1 MAGYFLYIEEASEG
15 SASDDFEG
23 IEWRKYVKKRLLFII
38 SILFLVT
45 LLIPFRGKAAEI
57 DSRIEQYN
65 GRLEIHQDN
74 TATFIE
80 EVTYVYDD
88 PYNGQYIT
96 LGQAGKVPSNFEIES
111 NPLVEI
117 ETNGKTKE
125 PESIEEVP
133 LEDGKKLKIYNSG
146 NSGDRVKIK
155 ITWQLKNL
163 LFLYPDVA
171 ELNWIPISDWEVGMD
186 HVSFVVTSQPDS
198 SARLVAHTG
207 FFKKDPEVKRIE
219 NGFEVTLDSLG
230 AKHHFEL
237 HGIWDRSLFS
247 QSLTNDGGITNRRA
261 GFEKQEQDIVR
272 KTAFYQNLIYRI
284 LPVAIVVIFVVSIY
298 YLIRYFKTTRQKT
311 SFSDQARLYE
321 VPQDLPPMLVA
332 LNIYDVDI
340 EKVGPVQGKKGRLL
354 FSNLIQATLLDL
366 VDRGNLKY
374 VTEGQSHRLEI
385 VDYEGMAGFELTFV
399 EMVFGDESSVEPDT
413 MFSAYQIDKKIL
425 KGVKDKD
432 DEAEVRKEGSD
443 KRYRFIKDLR
453 KLSNDIKEE
462 EQRLGLHP
470 HFRSLNKEEEKMR
483 NRGCL
488 LYLFV
493 FLLLMFS
500 LIGFGFLFREFFW
513 QYSLGFLLV
522 LIIGIP
528 LNAFVTKRSDNL
540 LNEDFI
546 DEVVEWRSFANML
559 RDIAKFDKTEVEGV
573 ILWNRLLVYATLFGY
588 AKRVSKVMKVQDI
601 HLENEELER
610 FVLTDQSLHFAGGVD
625 LLNSYVQTASSAS
638 TFSISSGSDSG
649 GFDGGGF
656 SGGGGGGGGGSF

>member
-1 MAGYFLYIEEASEG
+1 MKF
-15 SASDDFEG
+15 
-23 IEWRKYVKKRLLFII
+23 
-38 SILFLVT
+38 
-45 LLIPFRGKAAEI
+45 
-57 DSRIEQYN
+57 
-65 GRLEIHQDN
+65 H
-74 TATFIE
+74 
-80 EVTYVYDD
+80 
-88 PYNGQYIT
+88 
-96 LGQAGKVPSNFEIES
+96 
-111 NPLVEI
+111 
-117 ETNGKTKE
+117 
-125 PESIEEVP
+125 
-133 LEDGKKLKIYNSG
+133 KI
-146 NSGDRVKIK
+146 
-155 ITWQLKNL
+155 
-163 LFLYPDVA
+163 F
-171 ELNWIPISDWEVGMD
+171 
-186 HVSFVVTSQPDS
+186 
-198 SARLVAHTG
+198 
-207 FFKKDPEVKRIE
+207 
-219 NGFEVTLDSLG
+219 
-230 AKHHFEL
+230 
-237 HGIWDRSLFS
+237 
-247 QSLTNDGGITNRRA
+247 
-261 GFEKQEQDIVR
+261 
-272 KTAFYQNLIYRI
+272 
-284 LPVAIVVIFVVSIY
+284 
-298 YLIRYFKTTRQKT
+298 
-311 SFSDQARLYE
+311 
-321 VPQDLPPMLVA
+321 PPMLVA

-385 VDYEGMAGFELTFV
+385 VHYEGMAGFELTFV
-399 EMVFGDESSVEPDT
+399 EMVFGDKSSVEPDT

-488 LYLFV
+488 LYLLV

-540 LNEDFI
+540 LNEDYI
-546 DEVVEWRSFANML
+546 NEVVEWRSFANML

-601 HLENEELER
+601 HLENKELER
-610 FVLTDQSLHFAGGVD
+610 FVLTDQSLHFAGGVN

>member
-1 MAGYFLYIEEASEG
+1 M
-15 SASDDFEG
+15 
-23 IEWRKYVKKRLLFII
+23 KRRLVCII
-38 SILFLVT
+38 SVLFLVS
-45 LLIPFRGKAAEI
+45 LMMPFQAWAKEI
-57 DSRIEQYN
+57 DSRIEQYT
-65 GRLEIHQDN
+65 GRLEIRPDN
-74 TATFIE
+74 TATFVE
-80 EVTYVYDD
+80 EVTFVYED

-96 LGQAGKVPSNFEIES
+96 LGRAGKMPSNFQIES
-111 NPLVEI
+111 NPSVEI
-117 ETNGKTKE
+117 ETNGTKE
-125 PESIEEVP
+125 LQSVEEVP
-133 LEDGKKLKIYNSG
+133 IEDGKKLKIYNSG
-146 NSGDRVKIK
+146 NSGDRVKIR

-186 HVSFVVTSQPDS
+186 HVSFVVTAPPDT

-207 FFKKDPEVKRIE
+207 FFQKDPEVKKIA
-219 NGFEVTLDSLG
+219 NDFEVTFDSLG
-230 AKHHFEL
+230 SGRHFEL
-237 HGIWDRSLFS
+237 HGIWSRSLFDP
-247 QSLTNDGGITNRRA
+247 SLKNDSAVANQRA
-261 GFEKQEQDIVR
+261 VFEKQEQDIVR
-272 KTAFYQNLIYRI
+272 KTVFYQNLVYKV
-284 LPVAIVVIFVVSIY
+284 LPVVFLVIFVISIY
-298 YLIRYFKTTRQKT
+298 YLIQYFKVTRQKT
-311 SFSDQARLYE
+311 RFSDRARLYE

-374 VTEGQSHRLEI
+374 VTEGQSRRLEI
-385 VDYEGMAGFELTFV
+385 VHYEGMAGFELTFV
-399 EMVFGDESSVEPDT
+399 EMVFGDKSSVEPDT
-413 MFSAYQIDKKIL
+413 MFSTYQIDKKIL
-425 KGVKDKD
+425 KGVKNKD
-432 DEAEVRKEGSD
+432 EEAEVRKEGSD

-453 KLSNDIKEE
+453 KLSNEIKEE

-470 HFRSLNKEEEKMR
+470 HFRGLNKEEEKIR

-488 LYLFV
+488 FYLFA

-500 LIGFGFLFREFFW
+500 LIGFGLLFGEFFW
-513 QYSLGFLLV
+513 HYSLGFLLA

-528 LNAFVTKRSDNL
+528 LNALVNKRSKNL

-588 AKRVSKVMKVQDI
+588 AKRVSKAMKVQNI

-610 FVLTDQSLHFAGGVD
+610 FVLTNQSLHFAGGVD